1 MTAYRRVYDSHQ
13 LQADCHEPGSAPETT
28 FGNRVWASFR
38 LPFYTKEKWILFSA
52 SRCSTIITVAYRVV
66 SHSNSRRPSRLL
78 CRRKFHRH
86 RTSVWHAEL
95 TVIHSQ
101 SRQQFELLTPSIR
114 SSDISSCDV
123 TKPTSRYNCH
133 VVGIARYNENPM
145 GIGTEVCQQLECER
159 EE

>member
-1 MTAYRRVYDSHQ
+1 MTHINCRLTAKNRDHLRKLCSVIEYGLALGDLFTQ
-13 LQADCHEPGSAPETT
+13 KKNGS
-28 FGNRVWASFR
+28 F
-38 LPFYTKEKWILFSA
+38 FSA

-66 SHSNSRRPSRLL
+66 SHSNSRRSSRLL
-78 CRRKFHRH
+78 CRRKFHR
-86 RTSVWHAEL
+86 RRPSVWHAEL

-101 SRQQFELLTPSIR
+101 SRQQFYLRTPSIR

-145 GIGTEVCQQLECER
+145 GMGTEVCQK
-159 EE
+159 